1 MADNIPEEINLHQ
14 DVKQWQHCSLFNLDL
29 FNDEYDHINLSKDI
43 IHNSNLEN
51 CSCSLIVLQKNY
63 TTQLEHVAEKL
74 LSPENKTLT
83 NCSYCETND
92 TKGQSLNKKIL
103 LGSTAILDNFLR
115 NNLKTPLFTN
125 SNPPASS
132 TTVTNLNPT
141 SRIIAGSSNQRRWH
155 SERTSRHP
163 NVRANLPLTVAQRQV
178 LERYMHY
185 PLIKPPTNIHSTHRS
200 HHHHRQPITGK
211 VIENTGTAL
220 SAFLD
225 QPLNTIHP
233 RKNSAPPINPQSSL
247 NRHCFLADIIVH
259 NKPNKEDDDDDNES
273 ISSDIEPIS
282 DEDIH
287 ELNPSSILSNSS
299 EILSECIICCELKRL
314 QKRTCCD
321 FSACSTCL
329 NIYVEQ
335 QIKQGIIRI
344 QCPNEHCHIYMHRDE
359 IHKRCLTPEL
369 RQKLT
374 QYLIDNNRS
383 INIKTCPRCSNIH
396 EIDMEIC
403 QSMRRAP
410 TKVQCVECNLIWCF
424 QCHSPWH
431 DGIQCKEFRRGD
443 RMLKKWA
450 REVHYG
456 QHNAQQCPS
465 CKVNRKLFI
474 VLIKFAFLFQRFI
487 FSERKDVIILFVFG
501 VKQNFV
507 INVVIVFEILN
518 SSVRCFDFQ

>member
-1 MADNIPEEINLHQ
+1 MAENISEEINCHQ

-29 FNDEYDHINLSKDI
+29 FNDEHDHVNRTKD
-43 IHNSNLEN
+43 SNLDN

-63 TTQLEHVAEKL
+63 TTKLEHVAEKL

-83 NCSYCETND
+83 NCSCCAINEVND
-92 TKGQSLNKKIL
+92 IKGQSLNRKIL
-103 LGSTAILDNFLR
+103 LNSTAILDNFLR

-125 SNPPASS
+125 CNPPPSS
-132 TTVTNLNPT
+132 TAVTNLNPT

-155 SERTSRHP
+155 SERTSRQP

-178 LERYMHY
+178 LERYMHH
-185 PLIKPPTNIHSTHRS
+185 PFIKSPTNIHSTHRS
-200 HHHHRQPITGK
+200 HHHRQPITGK

-233 RKNSAPPINPQSSL
+233 RKDSAPPHSHQSSI
-247 NRHCFLADIIVH
+247 NRHCFLADTIVH
-259 NKPNKEDDDDDNES
+259 NQSNKDDDDDDNES

-282 DEDIH
+282 DEDTH
-287 ELNPSSILSNSS
+287 ELNPSLILSNSS
-299 EILSECIICCELKRL
+299 EILSECVICCELKRL

-321 FSACSTCL
+321 FFVCSTCL

-335 QIKQGIIRI
+335 QINQGIIRI

-359 IHKRCLTPEL
+359 IHKYCLTPEL

-374 QYLIDNNRS
+374 QFLIDNNRS

-396 EIDMEIC
+396 EIDLEIC

-465 CKVNRKLFI
+465 CKVNRK
-474 VLIKFAFLFQRFI
+474 
-487 FSERKDVIILFVFG
+487 
-501 VKQNFV
+501 
-507 INVVIVFEILN
+507 
-518 SSVRCFDFQ
+518 